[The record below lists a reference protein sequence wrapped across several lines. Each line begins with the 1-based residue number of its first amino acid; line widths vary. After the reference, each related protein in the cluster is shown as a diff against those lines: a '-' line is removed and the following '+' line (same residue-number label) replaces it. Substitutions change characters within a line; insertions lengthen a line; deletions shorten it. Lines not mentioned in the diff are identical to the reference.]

1 LFYESFLPSTT
12 HHIEI
17 LGNFDFISLAISFM
31 VDPVVVISSTKIT
44 VFVLSKKET
53 SHLKSKAFFKFCNLP
68 ALSRLA

>member
-1 LFYESFLPSTT
+1 
-12 HHIEI
+12 
-17 LGNFDFISLAISFM
+17 M